1 MNHTQTSNA
10 ASSLAVDG
18 GLSSVARG
26 MGQLNVCFCI
36 GNMNN
41 YDHNPPSLTLLH
53 LRNLD
58 STADYKLVQ
67 ALSRYCVKDPSQL
80 LDDKASVF
88 ASQGFPGL
96 L

>member
-1 MNHTQTSNA
+1 
-10 ASSLAVDG
+10 
-18 GLSSVARG
+18 
-26 MGQLNVCFCI
+26 
-36 GNMNN
+36 MNN

-96 L
+96 LWDVDFENQAEESQEGFLTNNHLSKLSKQPSIQIK

>member
-1 MNHTQTSNA
+1 MT
-10 ASSLAVDG
+10 
-18 GLSSVARG
+18 
-26 MGQLNVCFCI
+26 
-36 GNMNN
+36 
-41 YDHNPPSLTLLH
+41 PPSLTLLH
-53 LRNLD
+53 LRTLD

-88 ASQGFPGL
+88 ASQGLPGL